1 MSSIFSTV
9 QSHSFWIWIW
19 TLNFKFSLHHTSWN
33 LKDLKFYFS
42 YVQVILC
49 SSKFKIYMCIKFRF
63 VSQRVREFVP
73 PAETL
78 EKTLES
84 NRGRQDA
91 ADDNGTLI
99 HAGNSVFYARTES
112 LTSGRGTGDVAPDSG
127 IFHFLGPLRFW
138 FPVSFPSLD

>member
-1 MSSIFSTV
+1 
-9 QSHSFWIWIW
+9 
-19 TLNFKFSLHHTSWN
+19 
-33 LKDLKFYFS
+33 
-42 YVQVILC
+42 
-49 SSKFKIYMCIKFRF
+49 MCIKFWF